1 MNTTINKLQKII
13 SNLLVLVVLFLI
25 SPVQVYAAAKATGG
39 TYTEVGGY
47 GIHKFTSSGTFTTIE
62 SLSVEY
68 LIVGGGGGGGSSTF
82 YVSGGGGGGG
92 MRAGATSASGGY
104 SVVVGNG
111 GGQTTNG
118 SASSFAGV
126 SATGGGRGGYQNN
139 WPGASGGS
147 GGGGAFNYAGGAG
160 IGGQGYAG
168 SIGKIAGN
176 EWSMYAGGGGG
187 GAGGAATAASTSCT
201 GRAGAGGIG
210 GLSSIT
216 GTSVRYAGGGG
227 GGAWA
232 LFGGVCPSYGG
243 GLAGAGGGGYGGKNG
258 GGGSGTNGL
267 GGGGGGAANNG
278 AGGTGGK
285 GVVIVRYSLI
295 PTAPT
300 IGSAT
305 ILSSAS
311 IQWNFTDNASNE
323 TGFKVYD
330 TSNVLKA
337 TCATTN
343 LSSCAETSLSAN
355 TSYTRKVVS
364 YNATGNSGYS
374 NTASEYTFA
383 TTPAVPVVNNAAV
396 TTLDVNPDPNS
407 SPTSTEMVI
416 YKETGDSCDGSS
428 GSYLAAN
435 GSDNSSTPVWQTEST
450 WATVTATG
458 LSEQTQYSFCTKSRN
473 GDNIETSWG
482 SAASGTTIETTA
494 PNISSIDSIA
504 GDSTAT
510 YYDATDDSSTVIAFT
525 STDGAGGGVDNCKWD
540 TSDVDYDSMN
550 TSCGSNSSCTVT
562 PSGDGV
568 KTVYIRCQDIYSNK
582 MSSSQPVTYTIDST
596 APSIS
601 SITSVAGDTSAT
613 YYDSTND
620 SSTAIVFSSTDGS
633 GSGVTSCK
641 WDTTDTAYSS
651 MSNSC
656 ASTSS
661 CTTDLAGEE
670 TKTIYIRC
678 TDTAGNPMSSSQSV
692 SYTIDAAAPTTLS
705 ATGSSASW
713 TNSKPTVTISTP
725 ADSLSGMNEIRYVWD
740 SNDLGIDCSAGTT
753 TTATANLTSTLT
765 EGSHILYLCASDNAG
780 NVVTWNGAYKWDNS
794 NPLINITT
802 HTLTTYHASNI
813 PAKIEGTASDV
824 VSSVSNVAVS
834 IYNGV
839 NYWSGSLFDSL
850 SQVWLA
856 ATGTSSWEYLF
867 SPTTDGDYTLQSR
880 STDAANNTT
889 TSATTNFTYD
899 ASMPVITIA
908 ESSTPNLTG
917 ATITWT
923 TDEVSS
929 TQLEY
934 GLTTSYGHTTTEID
948 TSPRVTSHS
957 NSISQLESCT
967 SYHYRVLSKD
977 VVDNTLTGTD
987 KTFTTTGCV
996 GTSTV
1001 QTEIDSTIT
1010 KASGGEVD
1018 LQESGDSVV
1027 KLTIPANF
1035 STADADFQVKKLDKT
1050 SVILVTSTPT
1060 TAKQAIGDHVYQ
1072 LDALSD
1078 LNTKVTSFD
1087 EAISITMTYTDTQ
1100 ISGYD
1105 ESSLSIYRWNG
1116 SDWYALD
1123 SCVIDTTLKTV
1134 TCTTTA
1140 FSTFVLFGE
1149 ESAVVSDNGSA
1160 DSSNEDGSG
1169 NSNSSCDNF
1178 SPGSHPDLFQISIT
1192 DSSAKLFFTPLPDS
1206 SSFHISY
1213 SRDPNIEEYAV
1224 RTTLGRS
1231 GVQNYT
1237 INYLQPNTTYYFRLR
1252 GMNDCSSG
1260 DWSNSIKVKTN
1271 SEGSIK
1277 DTIFYKNKTVKNSLI
1292 TVDTTDTP
1300 EDIEVSSEN
1309 QDPKKGDVNLLN
1321 TPENIS
1327 IDNDKPNFFKKI
1339 INFLQDTFKT
1349 IFNR

>member
-311 IQWNFTDNASNE
+311 IQWNFIDNASNE

-343 LSSCAETSLSAN
+343 LSSCAETGLAAN
-355 TSYTRKVVS
+355 TSYTRKVVAYS
-364 YNATGNSGYS
+364 AVGNSVYS
-374 NTASEYTFA
+374 STTSKYTFA
-383 TTPAVPVVNNAAV
+383 TTPAVPVVNNATT
-396 TTLDVNPDPNS
+396 TTLDINPDPNG
-407 SPTSTEMVI
+407 SPTSTEMVV
-416 YKETGDSCDGSS
+416 YKEAGASCDGSG

-435 GSDNSSTPVWQTEST
+435 GSDNSSTPVWQAESA

-458 LSEQTQYSFCTKSRN
+458 LSNQTQYSFCTKSRN
-473 GDNIETSWG
+473 GDNVETSWG
-482 SAASGTTIETTA
+482 AAASGTTIEATA
-494 PNISSIDSIA
+494 PSISSITSVA
-504 GDSTAT
+504 GDTAST
-510 YYDATDDSSTVIAFT
+510 YYDLTDNSSTVIAFT

-713 TNSKPTVTISTP
+713 TNAKPTVTVSTP
-725 ADSLSGMNEIRYVWD
+725 TDATSGMNEIRYVWD
-740 SNDLGIDCSAGTT
+740 SNDLGADCSAGTV

-780 NVVTWNGAYKWDNS
+780 NITTWNGAYKWDNS
-794 NPLINITT
+794 NPLVNITT
-802 HTLTTYHASNI
+802 HTLTTYRAANI

-824 VSSVSNVAVS
+824 ISSVSSVAVS
-834 IYNGV
+834 IYNGA

-856 ATGTSSWEYLF
+856 ATGTTTWEYLF

-889 TSATTNFTYD
+889 SSSTTDFSYD
-899 ASMPVITIA
+899 ASAPVITIA
-908 ESSTPNLTG
+908 EDDTPTTDG

-934 GLTTSYGHTTTEID
+934 GLTTGYGSTTTEIN

-957 NSISQLESCT
+957 DSITGLESCIT
-967 SYHYRVLSKD
+967 YHYRVLSKD
-977 VVDNTLTGTD
+977 VVDNTLTGAD
-987 KTFTTTGCV
+987 NTFTTTGCV

-1001 QTEIDSTIT
+1001 QTETASTVT

-1018 LQESGDSVV
+1018 LQESGASVV
-1027 KLTIPANF
+1027 KLTVPVDF
-1035 STADADFQVKKLDKT
+1035 SAADADFQVKRLDKAT
-1050 SVILVTSTPT
+1050 VLLATSTPT
-1060 TAKQAIGDHVYQ
+1060 SDIVAIGDHVYQ

-1078 LNTKVTSFD
+1078 SNTKVTTFD
-1087 EAISITMTYTDTQ
+1087 EAITITMTYTAAQ
-1100 ISGYD
+1100 IVGYD
-1105 ESSLSIYRWNG
+1105 VTTLLIYRWDG
-1116 SDWYALD
+1116 SAWYALD
-1123 SCVIDTTLKTV
+1123 SCVTDTTAKTI

-1149 ESAVVSDNGSA
+1149 EAAVVADNGSA
-1160 DSSNEDGSG
+1160 DSSSDDGSG
-1169 NSNSSCDNF
+1169 GSSTSCDYF
-1178 SPGSHPDLFQISIT
+1178 APGSHPDLFQVSTT
-1192 DSSAKLFFTPLPDS
+1192 DNSAKLSFTPLPDS

-1213 SRDPNIEEYAV
+1213 SRDSSTEEYAV
-1224 RTTLGRS
+1224 RTTLGRN
-1231 GVQNYT
+1231 GVQDYT
-1237 INYLQPNTTYYFRLR
+1237 INSLNPDTTYYFRLR
-1252 GMNDCSSG
+1252 GMDDCSSG
-1260 DWSNSIKVKTN
+1260 DWSNAMKVKTN
-1271 SEGSIK
+1271 PDGSTK
-1277 DTIFYKNKTVKNSLI
+1277 ETIFYKNETAQNSPI
-1292 TVDTTDTP
+1292 TEDTAYLP
-1300 EDIEVSSEN
+1300 EDIEVSSNN
-1309 QDPKKGDVNLLN
+1309 QDLKEGDVNQID
-1321 TPENIS
+1321 TPEDTLTN
-1327 IDNDKPNFFKKI
+1327 NTQPNFFQKI
-1339 INFLQDTFKT
+1339 VLRLST
-1349 IFNR
+1349 IFQAIFDR